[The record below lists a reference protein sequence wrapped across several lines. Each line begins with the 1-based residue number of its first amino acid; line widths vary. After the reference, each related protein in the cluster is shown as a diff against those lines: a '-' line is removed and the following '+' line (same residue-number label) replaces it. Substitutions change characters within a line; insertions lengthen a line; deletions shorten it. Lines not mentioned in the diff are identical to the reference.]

1 MNTEYTLKN
10 FLPLVTIVTIILL
23 FTAARQLYAGFNT
36 TDAMLDFMAGFFIVF
51 GAFKIINLPG
61 FAMAYQEYDLIA
73 KHFSLYAYAYPFIEV
88 ALGLCYLF
96 RYQVTIAN
104 WITLFLM
111 IIGSA
116 SVALELSK
124 GRQIM
129 CACLGAV
136 FKIPMTYVTLVEDL
150 IMGLMALLMIIFG
163 SSYP

>member
-10 FLPLVTIVTIILL
+10 FLPLITIVSIIIIFTI
-23 FTAARQLYAGFNT
+23 ARQLYAGFNVT
-36 TDAMLDFMAGFFIVF
+36 NAMLDFMAGFFIVF
-51 GAFKIINLPG
+51 GTFKIINLAG

-73 KHFSLYAYAYPFIEV
+73 RHSVAYAYAYPFIEL

-96 RYQVTIAN
+96 RYQVMLAN
-104 WITLFLM
+104 WITLALM

-124 GRQIM
+124 GRQIV

-136 FKIPMTYVTLVEDL
+136 FKIPMTYVTLAEDL
-150 IMGLMALLMIIFG
+150 IMGLMAFIMITFG
-163 SSYP
+163 SFYP